1 MSFEFSIK
9 CSKDIKSLH
18 IDFADG
24 TSSIVE
30 NKPKVSKKVEQK
42 SFVENNHG
50 DFLDTDVEFSNASN
64 EVIKP
69 PEIIREN
76 KSVKV
81 AEELQNFD
89 F

>member
-18 IDFADG
+18 IDFSDG
-24 TSSIVE
+24 TSSVVE
-30 NKPKVSKKVEQK
+30 KKPKVSKKVEEK
-42 SFVENNHG
+42 SFVENKQD
-50 DFLDTDVEFSNASN
+50 DFLDTDTDFSNTHN
-64 EVIKP
+64 EIIKP
-69 PEIIREN
+69 PEIVREN

>member
-1 MSFEFSIK
+1 M
-9 CSKDIKSLH
+9 H

-24 TSSIVE
+24 TSSVVE

-42 SFVENNHG
+42 SFVENKHETY
-50 DFLDTDVEFSNASN
+50 LDTDVEFNNSSN